1 VAIVVA
7 AAASTAEEAEAAG
20 LIVEVIEAVAVD
32 RSVVREMEDDPA
44 VVLVTEAGLAK
55 EVDPGEAKVDH
66 RTVREEDAPAKEA
79 GLAKEADPGEA
90 KVDHQTVREEDA
102 PAKEAGPVIGVQDMA
117 VDLATDPA
125 TSEADAVQTVSVVRL
140 APTVHEELKVLAG
153 RPVGAGQ
160 DMMVDGVV
168 ELREDRRDGTEEAG
182 TTDTGRG
189 DHPVGT
195 GQAITQDMAQTSVQ
209 VGVPVGCL
217 SQLPISF
224 RSQFRSQT
232 AAGAIIPTDRTST
245 EAQIPIMALKL
256 STTRAVMI

>member
-1 VAIVVA
+1 VGLI
-7 AAASTAEEAEAAG
+7 EEA
-20 LIVEVIEAVAVD
+20 IEAVGVD
-32 RSVVREMEDDPA
+32 RSVVQGMEDDPVVVREMEDDLV

-55 EVDPGEAKVDH
+55 EVDLEEAKVGH
-66 RTVREEDAPAKEA
+66 RTV
-79 GLAKEADPGEA
+79 
-90 KVDHQTVREEDA
+90 QEDA
-102 PAKEAGPVIGVQDMA
+102 PAKEAGPVIGVQEMA
-117 VDLATDPA
+117 ADLAIDPA
-125 TSEADAVQTVSVVRL
+125 TFEADAVQKVSVVRL
-140 APTVHEELKVLAG
+140 ARTVHEELKVLAG

-160 DMMVDGVV
+160 DMMVDGDV

-189 DHPVGT
+189 DRPVGT
-195 GQAITQDMAQTSVQ
+195 GPAITQDMAQTSVQ

-217 SQLPISF
+217 SQVSISF

-232 AAGAIIPTDRTST
+232 AAGAIIPMDRTST